1 MKERGKRGEGGR
13 SEGLSEGARE
23 AWSWEA
29 CRARVKERGGVER
42 EGGAKVESGGV
53 QRVEE

>member
-1 MKERGKRGEGGR
+1 M
-13 SEGLSEGARE
+13 SEGARE